1 MLLPK
6 SWTHITYLT
15 KVTRDTYTSM
25 DHQPIVRKRAR
36 SNGKG
41 RFILYSKLALS
52 LLNVLFTW
60 DISNVVDIV
69 EAIVESFSEH
79 H

>member
-1 MLLPK
+1 
-6 SWTHITYLT
+6 
-15 KVTRDTYTSM
+15 M

-69 EAIVESFSEH
+69 EAIVENFSEH